1 MPCGKCY
8 GCQHYSGTG
17 CEYEQSD
24 YWRFR
29 ACMLGERESKE
40 TRKELTGDAGSKT
53 D

>member
-29 ACMLGERESKE
+29 ACMLGERDSSEEKE
-40 TRKELTGDAGSKT
+40 MTGDAGKT